1 MNRRVAHIEKRRR
14 RSSVVWRARY
24 RGPDGAERSRTFAR
38 KTDAEAFLTKVE
50 DSKLRGEWVDP
61 SLGKTRVRE
70 FADQWLA
77 QVENLKGDL
86 KEIRDKAKSKDM
98 QGVQAVVPQATQHNK
113 KANQLAT
120 QLGMTVCSKD

>member
-50 DSKLRGEWVDP
+50 NSKLRGEWVDP

-77 QVENLKGDL
+77 T
-86 KEIRDKAKSKDM
+86 KADVAPRTLVNIEAQLRM
-98 QGVQAVVPQATQHNK
+98 HVV
-113 KANQLAT
+113 
-120 QLGMTVCSKD
+120 